1 MTQRCVYCLDE
12 KISVCICLNCKSR
25 LEAAERDLKDLKQ
38 QIELRRQAYFKKLNE
53 RRREI
58 KRNLK

>member
-1 MTQRCVYCLDE
+1 LESAE
-12 KISVCICLNCKSR
+12 K
-25 LEAAERDLKDLKQ
+25 ELKDLKQ
-38 QIELRRQAYFKKLNE
+38 QIELRRQAYFKNLNE

>member
-1 MTQRCVYCLDE
+1 MTQPCFYCHDD
-12 KISVCICLNCKSR
+12 KVSVCVCLSCRSR
-25 LEAAERDLKDLKQ
+25 LEGAERELKDLKQ